1 MTEDFRTEMA
11 DALEKGVSGVEA
23 QGQEMPSA
31 SVSPANGVDRPRI
44 EAAVRELL
52 IGIGEDPDRPGLVGT
67 PDRVARACEELFSG
81 LADDP
86 ARHLRKQ
93 FHEEGNE
100 ELVVVRDIPFHSMC
114 EHHILPFIGRAH
126 VAYIPRDGRI
136 TGLSKIA
143 RCVAGFAARPQLQER
158 LTGQV
163 ADAMM
168 AELDP
173 VGVMVVIEAEHTCM
187 TMRGIRAAG
196 AMTVTSAVRGT
207 LKTDNKTRE
216 EALRLLGR

>member
-1 MTEDFRTEMA
+1 MENESR
-11 DALEKGVSGVEA
+11 GVNRERV
-23 QGQEMPSA
+23 
-31 SVSPANGVDRPRI
+31 

-67 PDRVARACEELFSG
+67 PDRVARACEELFG
-81 LADDP
+81 GIADDP

-93 FHEEGNE
+93 FHEPGNE

-114 EHHILPFIGRAH
+114 EHHLLPFIGRAH

-143 RCVAGFAARPQLQER
+143 RCVAGYAARPQLQER
-158 LTGQV
+158 LTAQI
-163 ADAMM
+163 AAAMVD
-168 AELDP
+168 ELDP
-173 VGVMVVIEAEHTCM
+173 LGVLVVIEAEHTCM

-196 AMTVTSAVRGT
+196 AMTVTSAVRGS
-207 LKTDNKTRE
+207 LRSDARSRE
-216 EALRLLGR
+216 EALSLLHVSA

>member
-1 MTEDFRTEMA
+1 MTNQ
-11 DALEKGVSGVEA
+11 
-23 QGQEMPSA
+23 QGS
-31 SVSPANGVDRPRI
+31 VDRARV

-52 IGIGEDPDRPGLVGT
+52 IGIGEDPDRPGLLGT
-67 PDRVARACEELFSG
+67 PDRVARACEELFGG
-81 LADDP
+81 LTDDP

-93 FHEEGNE
+93 FHEQGNE

-114 EHHILPFIGRAH
+114 EHHLLPFIGHAH

-158 LTGQV
+158 LTAQV
-163 ADAMM
+163 ADAMV

-173 VGVMVVIEAEHTCM
+173 LGVLVVIEAEHTCM

-196 AMTVTSAVRGT
+196 AMTVTSAVRGS
-207 LKTDNKTRE
+207 LRSDARSRE
-216 EALRLLGR
+216 EALSLLHVSA

>member
-1 MTEDFRTEMA
+1 MENENR
-11 DALEKGVSGVEA
+11 
-23 QGQEMPSA
+23 
-31 SVSPANGVDRPRI
+31 GVDRERV

-67 PDRVARACEELFSG
+67 PDRVARACEELFG
-81 LADDP
+81 GIADDP

-93 FHEEGNE
+93 FHEPGNE

-114 EHHILPFIGRAH
+114 EHHLLPFIGRAH

-143 RCVAGFAARPQLQER
+143 RCVAGYAARPQLQER
-158 LTGQV
+158 LTAQV
-163 ADAMM
+163 ADAMVD
-168 AELDP
+168 ELDP
-173 VGVMVVIEAEHTCM
+173 LGVLVVIEAEHTCM

-196 AMTVTSAVRGT
+196 AMTVTSAVRGS
-207 LKTDNKTRE
+207 LRSDARSRE
-216 EALRLLGR
+216 EALSLLHVSA

>member
-1 MTEDFRTEMA
+1 MENENR
-11 DALEKGVSGVEA
+11 GVNRERV
-23 QGQEMPSA
+23 
-31 SVSPANGVDRPRI
+31 

-67 PDRVARACEELFSG
+67 PDRVARACEELFG
-81 LADDP
+81 GIADDP

-93 FHEEGNE
+93 FHEPGNE

-114 EHHILPFIGRAH
+114 EHHLLPFIGRAH

-143 RCVAGFAARPQLQER
+143 RCVAGYAARPQLQER
-158 LTGQV
+158 LTAQV
-163 ADAMM
+163 ADAMVD
-168 AELDP
+168 ELDP
-173 VGVMVVIEAEHTCM
+173 LGVLVVIEAEHTCM

-196 AMTVTSAVRGT
+196 AMTVTSAVRG
-207 LKTDNKTRE
+207 LLRSDARSRE
-216 EALRLLGR
+216 EALSLLHVSA

>member
-1 MTEDFRTEMA
+1 MESENR
-11 DALEKGVSGVEA
+11 GVNRERV
-23 QGQEMPSA
+23 
-31 SVSPANGVDRPRI
+31 

-67 PDRVARACEELFSG
+67 PDRVARACEELFG
-81 LADDP
+81 GIADDP

-93 FHEEGNE
+93 FHEPGNE

-114 EHHILPFIGRAH
+114 EHHLLPFIGRAH

-143 RCVAGFAARPQLQER
+143 RCVAGYAARPQLQER
-158 LTGQV
+158 LTAQV
-163 ADAMM
+163 ADAMVE
-168 AELDP
+168 ELDP
-173 VGVMVVIEAEHTCM
+173 LGVLVVIEAEHTCM

-196 AMTVTSAVRGT
+196 AMTVTSAVRGS
-207 LKTDNKTRE
+207 LRSDARSRE
-216 EALRLLGR
+216 EALSLLHVSA

>member
-1 MTEDFRTEMA
+1 MENESH
-11 DALEKGVSGVEA
+11 GVNRERV
-23 QGQEMPSA
+23 
-31 SVSPANGVDRPRI
+31 

-67 PDRVARACEELFSG
+67 PDRVARACEELFG
-81 LADDP
+81 GIADDP

-93 FHEEGNE
+93 FHEPGNE

-114 EHHILPFIGRAH
+114 EHHLLPFIGRAH

-143 RCVAGFAARPQLQER
+143 RCVAGYAARPQLQER
-158 LTGQV
+158 LTAQV
-163 ADAMM
+163 ADAMVD
-168 AELDP
+168 ELDP
-173 VGVMVVIEAEHTCM
+173 LGVLVVIEAEHTCM

-196 AMTVTSAVRGT
+196 AMTVTSAVRGS
-207 LKTDNKTRE
+207 LRSDARSRE
-216 EALRLLGR
+216 EALSLLHVSA

>member
-1 MTEDFRTEMA
+1 MTNQ
-11 DALEKGVSGVEA
+11 
-23 QGQEMPSA
+23 QGS
-31 SVSPANGVDRPRI
+31 VDRARV

-52 IGIGEDPDRPGLVGT
+52 IGIGEDPDRPGLLGT
-67 PDRVARACEELFSG
+67 PDRVARACEELFGG

-93 FHEEGNE
+93 FHEQGNE
-100 ELVVVRDIPFHSMC
+100 ELVVGRDIPFHSMC
-114 EHHILPFIGRAH
+114 EHHLRPFIGRAH

-158 LTGQV
+158 LTAQV
-163 ADAMM
+163 ADAMV

-173 VGVMVVIEAEHTCM
+173 LGVLVVIEAEHTCM

-196 AMTVTSAVRGT
+196 AMTVTSAVRGS
-207 LKTDNKTRE
+207 LRSDARSRE
-216 EALRLLGR
+216 EALSLLHVSA